1 MGFHRKRV
9 SNVKTFTN
17 HLLEFFEFPI
27 AISSI
32 QASWQSLW
40 LTWKNWLYL
49 WGLWRKAT
57 GQINRKLDQFFGF
70 PAVFLFLLSPKFP
83 SCCYHGVAIP
93 LCCRHLD
100 FHGSPETCAD
110 PSRILVDMWL
120 VDPPHVTER
129 APVWWNLLLRAPFNQ
144 ITSFELLIIA
154 KLEAFVSFWP
164 PTWIGRISIVL
175 LERCSRILLAL
186 WTAQQVDGIH
196 RSR

>member
-1 MGFHRKRV
+1 MGARKKHLRSTMSLILTKSSCTHYYTQWHHKKRV
-9 SNVKTFTN
+9 GNVKTFTN

-32 QASWQSLW
+32 QASWSSLW

-57 GQINRKLDQFFGF
+57 GQINWKLDQFFGF
-70 PAVFLFLLSPKFP
+70 PVVFLFLLSF
-83 SCCYHGVAIP
+83 HHVAFLGDAIP

-144 ITSFELLIIA
+144 ITSFELLIIP
-154 KLEAFVSFWP
+154 KPEALCRFDP
-164 PTWIGRISIVL
+164 QHG
-175 LERCSRILLAL
+175 
-186 WTAQQVDGIH
+186 
-196 RSR
+196 